1 MSAYRQT
8 CRILQPPI
16 HKAGLLLSCENGQN
30 RTNLAL
36 QKGLFIVM
44 IWASRTDHFG

>member
-16 HKAGLLLSCENGQN
+16 HKAGFLS
-30 RTNLAL
+30 LAKMVKTAPIWHCK
-36 QKGLFIVM
+36 KGFFIVM
-44 IWASRTDHFG
+44 IWASRTDH